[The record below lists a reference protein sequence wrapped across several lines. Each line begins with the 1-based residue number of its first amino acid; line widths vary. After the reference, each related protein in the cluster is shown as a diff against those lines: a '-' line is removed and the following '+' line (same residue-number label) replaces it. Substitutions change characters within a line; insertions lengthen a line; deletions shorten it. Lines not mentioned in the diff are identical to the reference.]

1 MPGPASN
8 GHLDALTSS
17 AASSGLL
24 RLATAGS
31 VDDGKSTLI
40 GRLLFDSKALFEDQ
54 LEQIAE
60 ASRRRHGDD
69 GTVDLA
75 LLTDGLRAEREQGIT
90 IDVAYRY
97 FATPKRTFIIAD
109 TPGHVRYT
117 RNMVTGASTADLAI
131 VLIDAR
137 NGVVQQSR
145 RHAFIS
151 SLLRIPHLVVCV
163 NKMDLVD
170 FDEAVFNAIVEDF
183 SSFASK
189 LEISDITFIPISALD
204 GDNVVD
210 RSERMDWYEGAPLL
224 YHLEHVHIASDR
236 NLIDPRFPVQWVVRP
251 GDAAGAQHDYRG
263 YGGQVAGGV
272 LRKGDDV
279 VILPSGAT
287 SRIAAID
294 TFNGELEEAFPPMS
308 VTLRLQD
315 DIDISRGDM
324 IARPHNHPT
333 VSRDLDAIVCW
344 MSETPLR
351 VGGTNRYQLKHTT
364 NTVRAVAAELLH
376 RIDVDT
382 LHRDESATQLDLNE
396 IGRVRLRTSA
406 PLAYDAY
413 RRSRFTGGFI
423 LIDEATNETLAA
435 GMLLDPDEPVGA
447 SDARAATASA
457 LRSANVVWQ
466 HEPVTREQRWAALGH
481 RGATIWMTGLP
492 SSGKSTIAGAVEERL
507 VREGIPAYRLDGDN
521 LRHGL
526 NGNLGFSPEDRA
538 ENVRRTAH
546 AARLLADAGTVTI
559 VSLVSPYAADRATA
573 RAIHADDGLDF
584 LEVYVNTPSAEC
596 ERRDPKG
603 LYAKA
608 RAGEITGFTGVDAPY
623 EPPPAPELELAPGD
637 LDALVEQVLTALR
650 DRGVLP
656 AE

>member
-1 MPGPASN
+1 MPPPGAGSN
-8 GHLDALTSS
+8 GSVEALHGG
-17 AASSGLL
+17 ALSSGLL

-40 GRLLFDSKALFEDQ
+40 GRLLFDSKSLFEDQ
-54 LEQIAE
+54 LEQVAE

-97 FATPKRTFIIAD
+97 FATPRRTFIIAD

-151 SLLRIPHLVVCV
+151 SLLRIPHMVVCV

-170 FDEAVFNAIVEDF
+170 YDEAVFDAIVEDF
-183 SSFASK
+183 TSFASK
-189 LEISDITFIPISALD
+189 LEISDVSFIPISALN

-210 RSERMDWYEGAPLL
+210 RGENMDWYGGPPLL

-251 GDAAGAQHDYRG
+251 GDAEGEQHDYRG
-263 YGGQVAGGV
+263 YAGQVGGGV

-279 VILPSGAT
+279 VVLPSGAT

-294 TFNGELEEAFPPMS
+294 SFDGEIEEAFPPMS
-308 VTLRLQD
+308 VTLRLED
-315 DIDISRGDM
+315 DIDISRGDL
-324 IARPHNHPT
+324 IARPHNHPI
-333 VSRDLDAIVCW
+333 VSRELDAIVCW
-344 MSETPLR
+344 MHETPLR
-351 VGGTNRYQLKHTT
+351 VGGSSRYVLKHTT
-364 NTVRAVAAELLH
+364 RTVRAVASELLH

-382 LHRDESATQLDLNE
+382 LHRDAAATELELNE
-396 IGRVRLRTSA
+396 IGRVRLRTSQ

-413 RRSRFTGGFI
+413 RRNRTTGGFI

-435 GMLLDPDEPVGA
+435 GMLLDPDEPVHP
-447 SDARAATASA
+447 SDGPART
-457 LRSANVVWQ
+457 RSENVVWQ
-466 HEPVTREQRWAALGH
+466 HETLTREARWTALGH
-481 RGATIWMTGLP
+481 RGATLWMTGLP
-492 SSGKSTIAGAVEERL
+492 SSGKSTVAGALEERL
-507 VREGIPAYRLDGDN
+507 VRAGIPAYRLDGDN

-526 NGNLGFSPEDRA
+526 NGNLGFSPEDRT

-546 AARLLADAGTVTI
+546 AAKLLADSGAVAI
-559 VSLVSPYAADRATA
+559 VSLVSPYAADRDAA

-584 LEVYVNTPSAEC
+584 LEVYINTPVDEC

-608 RAGEITGFTGVDAPY
+608 RSGEISGFTGVDAPY
-623 EPPPAPELELAPGD
+623 EPPATPELEIAPGE
-637 LDALVEQVLTALR
+637 LDAAVEQVLAALR
-650 DRGVLP
+650 GRGVLP
-656 AE
+656 ED

>member
-1 MPGPASN
+1 MPGPATN
-8 GHLDALTSS
+8 GHLDALQST

-151 SLLRIPHLVVCV
+151 SLLRIPHLVVAV

-170 FDEAVFNAIVEDF
+170 YDEAVFNAVVDDF
-183 SSFASK
+183 SDFASK
-189 LEISDITFIPISALD
+189 LEITDITFIPISALN

-210 RSERMDWYEGAPLL
+210 RSEHMDWYEGAPLL

-251 GDAAGAQHDYRG
+251 GDAAGEQHDYRG
-263 YGGQVAGGV
+263 YAGQVAGGV

-279 VILPSGAT
+279 VVLPSGAT

-294 TFNGELEEAFPPMS
+294 TFDGEIQEAFPPMS
-308 VTLRLQD
+308 VTLRLAD
-315 DIDISRGDM
+315 DIDISRGDL
-324 IARPHNHPT
+324 IARPHNHPI

-344 MSETPLR
+344 MSEVPLKP
-351 VGGTNRYQLKHTT
+351 GTRYVLKHTT
-364 NTVRAVAAELLH
+364 NTVRAVAGELLH

-396 IGRVRLRTSA
+396 IGRLRLRTSA

-423 LIDEATNETLAA
+423 LVDEATNETLAA
-435 GMLLDPDEPVGA
+435 GMLLDADEPLGA
-447 SDARAATASA
+447 SDARAAQATA
-457 LRSANVVWQ
+457 LRSSNVVWQ
-466 HEPVTREQRWAALGH
+466 HEPVTRDARWGALGH

-526 NGNLGFSPEDRA
+526 NGNLGFSPQDRT

-546 AARLLADAGTVTI
+546 AARLLADAGTITI
-559 VSLVSPYAADRATA
+559 VSLVSPYAADRDAA

-584 LEVYVNTPSAEC
+584 LEVYVNTPAELC
-596 ERRDPKG
+596 EQRDPKG

-623 EPPPAPELELAPGD
+623 EAPRSPDLELAPGD
-637 LDALVEQVLTALR
+637 LDALVERVVLALR
-650 DRGVLP
+650 EQGVLP
-656 AE
+656 AA